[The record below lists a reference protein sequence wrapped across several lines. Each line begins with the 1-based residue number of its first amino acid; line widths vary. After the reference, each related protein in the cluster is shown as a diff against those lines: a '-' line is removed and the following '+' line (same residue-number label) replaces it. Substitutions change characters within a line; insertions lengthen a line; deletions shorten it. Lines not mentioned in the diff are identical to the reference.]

1 VRSKARFVIVAG
13 FAWVL
18 AGCSSVPDA
27 LNPINW
33 YRDVMGLSADD
44 DLGDNDND
52 QNLKEGSKEPY
63 PNLASVPAPPD
74 TALSSID
81 RDKLVDS
88 LVADRN
94 NAKYSTEDLRAGRT
108 GVAIPPPAAT
118 AANEATAAPAPS
130 TAVAAPAPPV
140 PTASATPTQPP
151 ARPGP
156 IPRRG
161 SAAPPAESPLVSP
174 TVSHEPQGE
183 SATAAPP
190 PPVMAAPGQVASA
203 TPRATAPRLRP
214 PGAAGTEVS
223 APANGS
229 PAERGP
235 AVSYH
240 AADVRFAPGSAALGD
255 KLAGTIA
262 EIVKLHNES
271 GGTIRIIGHGE
282 ASGPDAGAAGFGLA
296 LGRAQAVAAALTN
309 NGVAAKDIKVE
320 AAPVAARGG
329 TDVPRAEVYLE
340 N

>member
-1 VRSKARFVIVAG
+1 MRSKARFVIVAG

-94 NAKYSTEDLRAGRT
+94 NAKYSAEDLRAGRT
-108 GVAIPPPAAT
+108 GVAIPPPAA
-118 AANEATAAPAPS
+118 AAPPAATPTS
-130 TAVAAPAPPV
+130 VAVATPAPPPA
-140 PTASATPTQPP
+140 PTSSVTPTQPP

-161 SAAPPAESPLVSP
+161 SEAPPAESPLVSP

-190 PPVMAAPGQVASA
+190 PPVMEAPGRVASA

-214 PGAAGTEVS
+214 PGAAGTDVS

-229 PAERGP
+229 PAARGP
-235 AVSYH
+235 AISYH

-282 ASGPDAGAAGFGLA
+282 ASGRDAGATGFGLA
-296 LGRAQAVAAALTN
+296 LDRAQAVAAALTD

>member
-1 VRSKARFVIVAG
+1 MIVAG
-13 FAWVL
+13 FAWTL

-94 NAKYSTEDLRAGRT
+94 NAKYSAEDLRAGRT
-108 GVAIPPPAAT
+108 GVAIPPPAAAVANET
-118 AANEATAAPAPS
+118 AAAPPSNAAIAAPAPLAPTS
-130 TAVAAPAPPV
+130 SAA
-140 PTASATPTQPP
+140 PTQPP
-151 ARPGP
+151 PRPGP

-161 SAAPPAESPLVSP
+161 SEAPPAESPLVSP

-183 SATAAPP
+183 AATPAPQP
-190 PPVMAAPGQVASA
+190 PTMTPPTRVASA
-203 TPRATAPRLRP
+203 TPRTTAPRLRP
-214 PGAAGTEVS
+214 PGSAGTEVS
-223 APANGS
+223 APANAP

-235 AVSYH
+235 AISYH

-262 EIVKLHNES
+262 EIVKLHDES

-296 LGRAQAVAAALTN
+296 LGRAQAVAAALTDS
-309 NGVAAKDIKVE
+309 GVAAKDIKIE

-329 TDVPRAEVYLE
+329 TDVPRAEIYLE